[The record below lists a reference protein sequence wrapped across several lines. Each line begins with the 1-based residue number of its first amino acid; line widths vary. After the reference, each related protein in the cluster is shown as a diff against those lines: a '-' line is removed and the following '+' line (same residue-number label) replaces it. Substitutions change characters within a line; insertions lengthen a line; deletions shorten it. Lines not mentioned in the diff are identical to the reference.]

1 MEIVKYKNDYIKHK
15 VYNNYYMFNIT
26 EVGCIFF
33 NKLLYKTSQVFV
45 RVLTM
50 IINYGMI
57 YIDWYLGNFRSPK
70 SFFYKKELV
79 YERI

>member
-1 MEIVKYKNDYIKHK
+1 MEIVEYKNDYIKHK
-15 VYNNYYMFNIT
+15 VYNNYCMFNIT
-26 EVGCIFF
+26 EVGWIFF
-33 NKLLYKTSQVFV
+33 NKLLCKTSQVFV

-50 IINYGMI
+50 IIIYGMI
-57 YIDWYLGNFRSPK
+57 YIDWYSGDFRSPE